1 MATESDARNTETE
14 VGSAYPGASATFPFR
29 WPIRFIEDTNR
40 FVGLAAGQLYLLC
53 AAFTLYEVIAR
64 YFFGAPTK
72 WAFEVV
78 MVLCAGAW
86 MLSGGYVALRRGH
99 IAITSIRAVVPPNVR
114 HGLDV
119 FAHCAGF
126 FALYILAHAALEP
139 MLTALEIPERSG
151 TGFSSPMPTVL
162 KTGLFVGA
170 LLFWVQTAVNLI
182 RDLRGPLARTVVTA
196 LMCLCAAELGSAILA
211 HHIGANWFSVVL
223 DTFFLPATWVSELLA
238 SVDARSVGVGVAT
251 LAVVGGLL
259 TLMLTGMP
267 LAIATLTASII
278 TALVFFGGQGLFLVS
293 SNAYGLLEKYALV
306 AVPLFVFMAS
316 ILERAGIARDL
327 FDAMSLVAGG
337 LRGGVAVQT
346 TVVAVILAAMTGVL
360 GGEIVMLGLVALPQM
375 IRLGYNRKLAMGTV
389 CAGGALATL
398 IPPSIIIIVYG
409 LAAQV
414 AIGDLFLAG
423 VLPGLLLAS
432 LYIAYILVIS
442 HIKPELAPIAA
453 ESFGT
458 TDTKHFGRH
467 QVTALGLAGL
477 LIVMVLGSIY
487 AGIASVTEAAG
498 VGVAGAM
505 LVAAVRR
512 RFDWTNVQE
521 SLRQTVRTVG
531 MIVWLVLGAVS
542 LVGIYNVIGG
552 NAYLHDLFTGMTILP
567 LGIILLMVGVLI
579 ILGTF
584 MEWIAIVFITV
595 PIFAPVVVELAPQL
609 DMDPR
614 WAALWFGV
622 LFVMTVQVSFL
633 SPPFGP
639 ACFYL
644 KSVAPSDVSLQE
656 IFIAV
661 LPFVVLQI
669 VGILIIMAFPDI
681 ALILPKLLNG

>member
-1 MATESDARNTETE
+1 MAIESETSDTDRD
-14 VGSAYPGASATFPFR
+14 VDRVQPGASVVLAIR
-29 WPIRFIEDTNR
+29 QPIQVIENTNR

-53 AAFTLYEVIAR
+53 AIITLYEVVAR
-64 YFFGAPTK
+64 YFFNAPTK

-78 MVLCAGAW
+78 MVLCASAW

-114 HGLDV
+114 RSLDV
-119 FAHCAGF
+119 LAHCTGF
-126 FALYILAHAALEP
+126 FALYILAHATLEP
-139 MLTALEIPERSG
+139 MLTAIDIPERSG
-151 TGFSSPMPTVL
+151 TGFSSPMPSVL
-162 KTGLFVGA
+162 KTVLFAGA
-170 LLFWVQTAVNLI
+170 LLFWIQTAINLI
-182 RDLRGPLARTVVTA
+182 RDLRSPFAQVVVTA
-196 LMCLCAAELGSAILA
+196 LTCLCAAELGGATLA
-211 HHIGANWFSVVL
+211 HYLGANWFSAVL
-223 DTFFLPATWVSELLA
+223 DTLFVPAARVSELLA
-238 SVDARSVGVGVAT
+238 SIDARSVGVGVAT

-278 TALVFFGGQGLFLVS
+278 TALVFFGGQGVFLVS

-316 ILERAGIARDL
+316 ILERAGIAHDL

-375 IRLGYNRKLAMGTV
+375 IRLGYNRKLAMGTI

-423 VLPGLLLAS
+423 ILPGLLLAS
-432 LYIAYILVIS
+432 LYIAYILAIS
-442 HIKPELAPIAA
+442 HIKPELAPIAS

-458 TDTKHFGRH
+458 ANTAHFGRH

-505 LVAAVRR
+505 LVATVRG
-512 RFDWTNVQE
+512 RFGWTNVQE
-521 SLRQTVRTVG
+521 ALRQTVRTVG

-579 ILGTF
+579 VLGTF

-656 IFIAV
+656 IFVAV
-661 LPFVVLQI
+661 IPFVVLQI
-669 VGILIIMAFPDI
+669 VGILLIMTFPDI